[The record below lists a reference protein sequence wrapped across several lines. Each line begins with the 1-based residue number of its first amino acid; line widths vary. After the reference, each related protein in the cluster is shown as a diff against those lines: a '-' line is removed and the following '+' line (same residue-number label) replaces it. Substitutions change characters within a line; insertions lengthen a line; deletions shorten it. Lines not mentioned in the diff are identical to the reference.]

1 MRYKLSELI
10 KLAENEL
17 RRLGFTES
25 TIKDQYSKYWHI
37 MLADIGNKEASKD
50 DFVKA
55 CISHYGVD
63 IINAP
68 PYNELT
74 TYHSRMK
81 SKSLCLLDFQ
91 KKGFITGKPYSSRP
105 KRILP
110 EAAASLINDFLE
122 IQKQKGNSGNT
133 IEGKRNRIA
142 SFLARYPLNALS
154 ADDVLHFVNSF
165 KDHERIGARAEMSIV
180 KDFLEFAHRSGH
192 MPYSYSELFPKFKI
206 RTDTSRPSVYSADEI
221 GIISRYYKNGTDA
234 CSSRNHA
241 ILMFLIHYG
250 MRAKDVSSMKK
261 EQIDWET
268 DTIRIITSKTKETIT
283 FPLLP
288 AVGNALMEYMLHSR
302 PNSQSQYLFLSG
314 AGEKLSA
321 SRISGIA
328 RKAITSSGLHN
339 SNRRCGPHSLRA
351 SLATRLMEGNTPM
364 FDIAKTL
371 GHASMN
377 TTKIYMKVDI
387 EKLRLC
393 ELEVAGHEK

>member
-10 KLAENEL
+10 KRAESEL

-37 MLADIGNKEASKD
+37 MLADIGDKEASKD

-68 PYNELT
+68 YNELT

-81 SKSLCLLDFQ
+81 SKSLCLLAFQ
-91 KKGFITGKPYSSRP
+91 EKGFITGKPYSSRP
-105 KRILP
+105 KQILS
-110 EAAASLINDFLE
+110 EEISGIIQDFLD
-122 IQKQKGNSGNT
+122 IQKQKGNSSST

-142 SFLARYPLNALS
+142 SFVSRYPLSSLS
-154 ADDVLHFVNSF
+154 TDGILHYVDSF
-165 KDHERIGARAEMSIV
+165 KDHERIGAREEMSIIRN
-180 KDFLEFAHRSGH
+180 FLEFSYKNGYI
-192 MPYSYSELFPKFKI
+192 PYSYGELFPKFRI
-206 RTDTSRPSVYSADEI
+206 RTDTSRPSVYSAEEI
-221 GIISRYYKNGTDA
+221 GIISRYYKNGTDTF
-234 CSSRNHA
+234 SRRNYA
-241 ILMFLIHYG
+241 ILMFLVHYG
-250 MRAKDVSSMKK
+250 LRAKDVSDMKK

-268 DTIRIITSKTKETIT
+268 DTIHIITSKTKDTIT

-288 AVGNALMEYMLHSR
+288 VVGNSLMEYLLHSR
-302 PNSQSQYLFLSG
+302 PNSQSQYLFLGESG
-314 AGEKLSA
+314 KKLSA
-321 SRISGIA
+321 SRISGVA
-328 RKAITSSGLHN
+328 RKAITSSGVHN
-339 SNRRCGPHSLRA
+339 GNRRCGSHSLRA

-393 ELEVAGHEK
+393 ELEVAKHEK